1 MYPLVTK
8 QLITNKKQFI
18 YIIFSLILGLI
29 LNIDAHA
36 QKSKIKRKQLEN
48 ERKVLLEKISE
59 TKKVIA
65 QNKAKENIKLTQL
78 KAINAQIKTREKVI
92 NNIGQEIFEITV
104 EVDESKVTLDTLN
117 AQLTRIKQQYARN
130 IVAIYKNKNNINHL
144 TFIFNSNGFNDSY
157 KRLKYLDKLSEYK
170 QLQARLITNIQKEIN
185 AEVNKMLVVKKQSE
199 QLFYVKESEK
209 KELEVDKKIETV
221 VLNTLQLK
229 QKELK
234 DELSKSEKNYQKL
247 TLRIS
252 ELIQKEIEEARRREE
267 ERRRIADEKAAKARA
282 KLIAENKKKGIE
294 TKPAEVKKVPLSNL
308 SPEDLKASNDFESM
322 KKRLIWPVNNG
333 YISESFGTHQHPTLK
348 LIKTNNNGVNIACK
362 KATLVQ
368 CVFKGKIK
376 AILPIPGMETF
387 ILIKHGEYY
396 TVYAKLVNVQVK
408 VGQEVNIGDVL
419 ATVYTDE
426 AENKTELHFEIF
438 KGKQALNPENW
449 LKN

>member
-1 MYPLVTK
+1 MFQQVIKPLT
-8 QLITNKKQFI
+8 INKKVFI
-18 YIIFSLILGLI
+18 YLIFILLF
-29 LNIDAHA
+29 NINFKGEIHA
-36 QKSKIKRKQLEN
+36 QKSNIKRKQLEK

-65 QNKAKENIKLTQL
+65 LNKQKESIKLTQL

-104 EVDESKVTLDTLN
+104 EVDESKTTIDTLN
-117 AQLTRIKQQYARN
+117 AQLARIKAEYAKN
-130 IVAIYKNKNNINHL
+130 ILAIYKNKNNINNL
-144 TFIFNSNGFNDSY
+144 AFVFNAKGFNDAN
-157 KRLKYLDKLSEYK
+157 KRIKYLEKLSEYK

-209 KELEVDKKIETV
+209 KELEVDKKIETG

-252 ELIQKEIEEARRREE
+252 ELIQKEIEEARKREE
-267 ERRRIADEKAAKARA
+267 ERRRIANEKAAKARA

-294 TKPAEVKKVPLSNL
+294 TKPEVKKVPLSNL
-308 SPEDLKASNDFESM
+308 SPEDLKASNDFENM

-333 YISESFGTHQHPTLK
+333 YVSESFGTHQHPTLK
-348 LIKTNNNGVNIACK
+348 SIKTNNNGINIACK
-362 KATLVQ
+362 KVTLVQ
-368 CVFKGKIK
+368 SVFKGKVK

-396 TVYAKLVNVQVK
+396 SVYAKLVNVQVK

-438 KGKQALNPENW
+438 KGKQAQDPERW
-449 LKN
+449 LRN